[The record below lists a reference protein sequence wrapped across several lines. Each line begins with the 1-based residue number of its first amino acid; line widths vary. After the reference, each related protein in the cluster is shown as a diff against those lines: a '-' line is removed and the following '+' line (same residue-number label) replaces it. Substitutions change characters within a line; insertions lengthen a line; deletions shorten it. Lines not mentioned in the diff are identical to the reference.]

1 MLRFLILSLFIL
13 TLTSCGTTYK
23 IPGTQEKNKEEQ
35 QIVNPYFNQINKEY
49 SYRFNITFMK
59 KEMKGNFVVKKLGED
74 LHRTV
79 MTSDFGNT
87 LFDLSIS
94 QDKYI
99 LHYAMPDLNKK
110 VVVKTLAEDL
120 QTILK
125 NDFQLDERIKTSTN
139 IILKSEDVSLIF
151 DPNETNYF
159 HELVRLKNNKIKTI
173 NQFSSNQSDFP
184 EKIFIK
190 HNHFNLSIELNKVNI
205 ELEEE

>member
-74 LHRTV
+74 SHRAV